1 MRLIDIRSFSLVA
14 FALLIG
20 WEFWK
25 AVSINEP
32 DQDEVEHEMKQLRH
46 FDDYSLINEHLLTTY
61 PQDIEFAAIQRIRK
75 QVVSS
80 HCHKRKKSEIFPL
93 GSNLK
98 KGINSNAFRNIL
110 VSDKHQLLYCVTPKI
125 ACTNWKRVLLILDG
139 YFKKPDE
146 IGSSLAH
153 NFSTGYFRK
162 LSDYSPDEINLR
174 LTTYYKFLFARH
186 PYERLTSAFRNKF
199 IEAKY
204 KTFKIIFGKYIM
216 RKYRDP
222 KNLTQDKRY
231 HEGEGV
237 TFQEFVK
244 FIIDSP
250 LENQDFWN
258 EHWERIDRLCLPCL
272 IQYDFVGKFESMKQ
286 DADYLLRTL
295 DVSDQVTFPG
305 NRPSN
310 ADVLMKEYFKSVSKE
325 MKDKLYDLYKHDF
338 LMFNYKRPTF
348 EDT

>member
-1 MRLIDIRSFSLVA
+1 M
-14 FALLIG
+14 
-20 WEFWK
+20 
-25 AVSINEP
+25 
-32 DQDEVEHEMKQLRH
+32 
-46 FDDYSLINEHLLTTY
+46 
-61 PQDIEFAAIQRIRK
+61 
-75 QVVSS
+75 
-80 HCHKRKKSEIFPL
+80 
-93 GSNLK
+93 
-98 KGINSNAFRNIL
+98 
-110 VSDKHQLLYCVTPKI
+110 SDKHQLLYCVTPKI